1 MTTILEKN
9 APKESG
15 AKNLHRD
22 EASHFATAAVDI
34 WLRGVHSFLI
44 STALTEASPIW
55 ASVRNII
62 LVTMSSVPSPIP
74 SVTFS
79 YFVSRRLPDWST
91 IQVNTS
97 AFFETKERLRVG
109 EHQLYWRLVKAT
121 KAFEGDD
128 LFTDNNQEA
137 DEFDVR
143 HRNHANYSDHLFQYP
158 QFFVAKEDT
167 IKNRIEHISKIA
179 VDTAPLPRIDKFP
192 DLEYVQLIA
201 YHRIVR
207 FRRLLDDVLEG
218 KNAFWER
225 HRTPDFASGYI
236 DFQLTEGTG
245 LAQPTTQ

>member
-1 MTTILEKN
+1 M
-9 APKESG
+9 
-15 AKNLHRD
+15 
-22 EASHFATAAVDI
+22 
-34 WLRGVHSFLI
+34 
-44 STALTEASPIW
+44 
-55 ASVRNII
+55 
-62 LVTMSSVPSPIP
+62 
-74 SVTFS
+74 
-79 YFVSRRLPDWST
+79 
-91 IQVNTS
+91 
-97 AFFETKERLRVG
+97 
-109 EHQLYWRLVKAT
+109 KAT

-137 DEFDVR
+137 DESDVR